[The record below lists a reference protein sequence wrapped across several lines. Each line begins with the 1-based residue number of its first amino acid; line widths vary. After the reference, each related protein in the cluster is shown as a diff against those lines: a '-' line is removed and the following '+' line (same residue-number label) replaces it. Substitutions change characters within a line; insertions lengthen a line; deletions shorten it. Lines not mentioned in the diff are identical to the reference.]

1 LIHSSLPDG
10 VAICSES
17 KTLFWTEMGH
27 VGHNDGAVWRS
38 NLDGSDPQYLMPPGV
53 CHTPK
58 QISLDQI
65 SRKVYVADR
74 EGLRIHSANYDGTGH
89 EVIVQTGD
97 YEVDVDRN
105 NPHLWCVGVAVSRK
119 LGKLFWTQKG
129 PSKGSQGRIMV
140 ADLQM
145 PPGTCAR
152 SRRDLTTVAKGLPE
166 PVDLD
171 IDDEEG
177 AIYWTDC
184 GELPFGNS
192 LNKQGLSTLVCGD
205 GQGIQGTI
213 LAQGFGEAI
222 GLQVDRYN
230 DCVWVADMCGRL
242 WKCGRKGPAKKLK
255 VFEDELAVFGGL
267 AIIHNRALTVPR
279 KIVCITGGNGFI
291 GSRIVTATLDAGYAI
306 RLVVRSSAKG
316 EAALQRLAPH
326 QLANVKYS
334 VVADLQ
340 SSGALDPAF
349 EGVHFVFH
357 VASPL
362 AEKADD
368 LRSGYVEPAVGMVS
382 TVLSTAARH
391 ASIKTVVI
399 TSSVVALMDPMSL
412 LCSRVEIK
420 PYTVLSHYDLLDHA
434 GQEVGTHL
442 MKYCISKIRAHQAMR
457 DFITTEKPAFKVASL
472 HPTFVIGHDPTWV
485 EGTDKNAANQILMQG
500 LFQNPAL
507 PPSFV
512 AVQDVA
518 DAHVMAIESPSV
530 SSGDEFV
537 LHGPHTSWSEIGE
550 FVRSEHPAIRP
561 MLPEGWVF
569 PAAWKADTRNTEEKL
584 GLRCKAVGTAVP
596 EVINQYAVLGK
607 SSSANVMDHLMY
619 GK

>member
-1 LIHSSLPDG
+1 
-10 VAICSES
+10 
-17 KTLFWTEMGH
+17 MGH
-27 VGHNDGAVWRS
+27 AGHNDGVVWRS
-38 NLDGSDPQYLMPPGV
+38 NLDGSDPKFLMLPGV

-58 QISLDQI
+58 QISLDRS
-65 SRKVYVADR
+65 SRMVYVADR
-74 EGLRIHSANYDGTGH
+74 EGLRIHSANYDGTNH
-89 EVIVQTGD
+89 EVVVQTGD
-97 YEVDVDRN
+97 YEIDADRN
-105 NPHLWCVGVAVSRK
+105 NPHLWCVGVAVSEK

-140 ADLQM
+140 AELRT
-145 PPGTCAR
+145 PHGTNAR
-152 SRRDLTTVAKGLPE
+152 SRRDVTTVARGLPE

-177 AIYWTDC
+177 ALYWTDR

-192 LNKQGLSTLVCGD
+192 LNKQSLSTPVYGN
-205 GQGIQGTI
+205 GKGIQRTI

-222 GLQVDRYN
+222 GLQVDRYK

-242 WKCGRKGPAKKLK
+242 WKCDRKKPAKKVK

-267 AIIHNRALTVPR
+267 ALVHDMAFTAPR

-291 GSRIVTATLDAGYAI
+291 GSRIVTATLDAGYTI
-306 RLVVRSSAKG
+306 RLVVRSAAKG

-326 QLANVKYS
+326 QLANAEYF
-334 VVADLQ
+334 VVPNLQ
-340 SSGALDPAF
+340 APGALDLVF

-357 VASPL
+357 VASPV
-362 AEKADD
+362 AGKAND
-368 LRSGYVEPAVGMVS
+368 LRSGYVEPTVGMVS

-391 ASIKTVVI
+391 ASIETVVI
-399 TSSVVALMDPMSL
+399 TSSVTALMDPLSL

-420 PYTVLSHYDLLDHA
+420 PYTALSHYDLLDHA
-434 GQEVGTHL
+434 GQDVGTHW

-457 DFITTEKPAFKVASL
+457 DFITTEKPAFKVVSL

-485 EGTDKNAANQILMQG
+485 EGTDMNAANQILMQG
-500 LFQNPAL
+500 LFQKPAL

-518 DAHVMAIESPSV
+518 DAHIMAIESSSV
-530 SSGDEFV
+530 ASGDEFI

-550 FVRSEHPAIRP
+550 FVRSAHPAVRY

-569 PAAWKADTRNTEEKL
+569 PAAWKADTRNTEAKL
-584 GLRCKAVGTAVP
+584 GLRCKEVGAAIA
-596 EVINQYAVLGK
+596 EVINQHAVLGK
-607 SSSANVMDHLMY
+607 VLSADVMDHLMY
-619 GK
+619 GKDGPV